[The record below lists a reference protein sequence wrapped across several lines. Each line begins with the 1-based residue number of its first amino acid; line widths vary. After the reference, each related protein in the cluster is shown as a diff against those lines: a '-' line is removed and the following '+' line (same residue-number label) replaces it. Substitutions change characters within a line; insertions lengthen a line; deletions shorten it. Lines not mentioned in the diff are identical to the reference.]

1 MQTSGI
7 GFKRQYAPSSIP
19 VWMRD
24 KGMLLAQGGFA
35 LVTTGL
41 QDLDVLP
48 RGTPLVFDEA
58 TRLATP
64 LRTGVL
70 FADAGNTDVTYPVK
84 KSLNPNQPLFKVGDY
99 LAAIAGGKAYA
110 ITAIDSTTYTDH
122 DVLTVGTTLGVAL
135 TAGATLFN
143 STATGASAAAFPAIN
158 GLLYEETLVQL
169 GGFKQSVSAVIR
181 GTVYARRVPYT
192 TALAALSGL
201 DDIIYSQSK

>member
-1 MQTSGI
+1 MQTSGV
-7 GFKRQYAPSSIP
+7 GFKRTYAPSNVV

-24 KGMLLAQGGFA
+24 KAMLLASGGFV

-41 QDLDVLP
+41 QELDVLP
-48 RGTPLVFDEA
+48 KGSPLVFDEA
-58 TRLATP
+58 ARTATV

-70 FADAGNTDVTYPVK
+70 FADAANTDVVYQVK

-99 LAAIAGGKAYA
+99 LAAVSGGKAYA

-122 DVLTVGTTLGVAL
+122 DNVTVGTTLGVAL

-158 GLLYEETLVQL
+158 GLLYEETLVEL
-169 GGFKQSVSAVIR
+169 SFKQAVSAVIR

-192 TALAALSGL
+192 AALAALSGL